1 MNSRL
6 KVVNER
12 YPQISVMRLM
22 SVESFC
28 RDLILSYESKGTLV
42 PQSSAM
48 EIAQYKPHPMLEL
61 FTKESLFSARE
72 SQASDRELIGGK
84 KLYLVPTSHGESY
97 DPDFAPN
104 PSPLSELPNIERWTL
119 TYVVSALEIL
129 AGKRSPQQLARSTHR
144 FTYNSLLRRIG
155 CTTEVPK
162 IRRVHRNEPIE
173 GVIEVNVTLVFKERV
188 RALVARFEGVDRKW
202 LCTEFE
208 IL

>member
-1 MNSRL
+1 MNSRFE
-6 KVVNER
+6 VVDER
-12 YPQISVMRLM
+12 YPQICLRRVI
-22 SVESFC
+22 SVESLC
-28 RDLILSYESKGTLV
+28 KDLILSYELNSRAI

-48 EIAQYKPHPMLEL
+48 EIAQYKPHPMLDL
-61 FTKESLFSARE
+61 FTKESLFSIRE
-72 SQASDRELIGGK
+72 SKVSEKELIGGQ

-144 FTYNSLLRRIG
+144 FTYNSILRRIG
-155 CTTEVPK
+155 STTEVPK
-162 IRRVHRNEPIE
+162 IRRVHRNQPIE

>member
-1 MNSRL
+1 
-6 KVVNER
+6 
-12 YPQISVMRLM
+12 
-22 SVESFC
+22 
-28 RDLILSYESKGTLV
+28 
-42 PQSSAM
+42 
-48 EIAQYKPHPMLEL
+48 MLDL
-61 FTKESLFSARE
+61 FTKESLFSIRE
-72 SQASDRELIGGK
+72 SQVSEKELTGGK

-144 FTYNSLLRRIG
+144 FTYNSLLRRIDSS
-155 CTTEVPK
+155 TEVPK
-162 IRRVHRNEPIE
+162 IRRVHRNQPIE
-173 GVIEVNVTLVFKERV
+173 GVIEDNVTLVFKERV

>member
-1 MNSRL
+1 MMC
-6 KVVNER
+6 E
-12 YPQISVMRLM
+12 M
-22 SVESFC
+22 SVESLC
-28 RDLILSYESKGTLV
+28 GDLILSYESKWGAL
-42 PQSSAM
+42 PQSLAM
-48 EIAQYKPHPMLEL
+48 EIAEHRPHPMLDL
-61 FTKESLFSARE
+61 FTKESLFSIRE
-72 SQASDRELIGGK
+72 SQDSDKDLVGGK

-155 CTTEVPK
+155 STTEVPK

-202 LCTEFE
+202 LCTELE